1 MAKFQ
6 IFRRADGQYGWR
18 LKSANGRIIATAE
31 EGFKRKSG
39 AKHGIDAVKRDA
51 APARIED
58 TTIPNAATTRSA
70 APVDEST
77 GLDTL
82 MTYLQI
88 AAGGEY
94 GEAWTMF
101 TELYQGLGDE
111 GDGGAGAGS
120 PSYDDF
126 VSFWELVD
134 HAGIDSLVSSELRD
148 NGARR
153 LLGNVWYG
161 GSDDLPR
168 QDELVEVD
176 VIVDD
181 NGDYK
186 IDRYFI
192 IEPMDADVVGVV
204 DELIDPDGAPASV
217 VPDASIQS

>member
-1 MAKFQ
+1 MTRPGTQEVGSMAKFQ
-6 IFRRADGQYGWR
+6 VFRRADGQYRWR

-51 APARIED
+51 ARARIED
-58 TTIPNAATTRSA
+58 TTNPNAATTRSA

-77 GLDTL
+77 GLETL

-120 PSYDDF
+120 PS
-126 VSFWELVD
+126 
-134 HAGIDSLVSSELRD
+134 
-148 NGARR
+148 
-153 LLGNVWYG
+153 
-161 GSDDLPR
+161 
-168 QDELVEVD
+168 
-176 VIVDD
+176 
-181 NGDYK
+181 GD
-186 IDRYFI
+186 
-192 IEPMDADVVGVV
+192 VV
-204 DELIDPDGAPASV
+204 DELIDPDAAPASG
-217 VPDASIQS
+217 VPEASIQS